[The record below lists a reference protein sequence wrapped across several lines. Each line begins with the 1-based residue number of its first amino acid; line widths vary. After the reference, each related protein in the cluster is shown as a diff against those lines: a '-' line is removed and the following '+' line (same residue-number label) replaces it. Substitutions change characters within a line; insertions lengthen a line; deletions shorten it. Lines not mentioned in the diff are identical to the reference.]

1 MAVNLNIKRLLLIKE
16 SQISQVKE
24 FSNFLCMRR
33 CRSLGSLKS
42 LLSHAPQQSG
52 ASTLCVHILNF
63 LGVHRREWLQ
73 SDGCQVAGIL
83 LLRWVPPGLTN
94 LHWRA
99 AVPDRHDIL
108 VHRSATAKSC
118 WVTSVLSDSLSPDG
132 LLPTRL
138 LCPWDFPGKTTG
150 MGCHAL
156 LHGIFLTQGSNLHLL
171 QEILHFSRWMPEIAA
186 T

>member
-63 LGVHRREWLQ
+63 LGVHHREWLQ

-156 LHGIFLTQGSNLHLL
+156 LQGIFLTQGSNLHLL
-171 QEILHFSRWMPEIAA
+171 PEILHFSRWMPEIAA